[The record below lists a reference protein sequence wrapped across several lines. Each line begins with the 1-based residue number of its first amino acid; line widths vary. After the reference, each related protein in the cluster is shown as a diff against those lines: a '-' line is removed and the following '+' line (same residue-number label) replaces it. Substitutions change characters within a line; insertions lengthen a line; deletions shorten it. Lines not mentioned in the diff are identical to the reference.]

1 MGPDGAVN
9 IVYRR
14 DIQAASDPAQTR
26 ARFVEEYKA
35 KFANPYKAA
44 ELGFI
49 DEVIYPRQLRKRL
62 AGCLEMLRNKRES
75 NPPKKHGNI
84 PL

>member
-9 IVYRR
+9 IVYRNQ
-14 DIQAASDPAQTR
+14 IQQAADPAAAR
-26 ARFVEEYKA
+26 ASFIEEYKN
-35 KFANPYKAA
+35 KFANPFKAA

-49 DEVIYPRQLRKRL
+49 DEVIHPRVLRQRLGHALDFLSTKRDDTP
-62 AGCLEMLRNKRES
+62 RR
-75 NPPKKHGNI
+75 KHGNI